1 MAGGDGADEITLE
14 HTPTWIVASVCSIIV
29 VISLLFERL
38 LHRLG
43 KRLAKGRRKPLYEAL
58 LKVKEE
64 LMLLGFISLLLTVF
78 QGATQKICVRESLM
92 NHLLP
97 CPRTT
102 AKTSAHFVG
111 TRRLLAGGGGVSS
124 DYCLSKGKVPI
135 LSVDAI
141 HQLHIFIFVLAVT
154 HVVLS
159 AVTVILGITQT
170 RNWKYW
176 EEKIQQNDDSAP
188 QMIKHVQEFKFIKS
202 HFRGHGKRWGIF
214 GWLRSFFKQ
223 FYGSVTEEDY
233 TTLRLGFVMKH
244 CRGHPKFN
252 FYNYMDRAFEGDFKK
267 VVGISWYLWGMLM
280 IFLLLNVHGWYV
292 YIWISVIP
300 FILLLVLGSK
310 MEHIITELALE
321 VIQKHTAIEGVLVV
335 TPSDE
340 LFWFHRPKL
349 VLLLIHIIL
358 FQNAFEIAFFFWLL
372 FDANILSFSLIKMG
386 SSFKKAIFD
395 ENVSEGLINWAEN
408 ARRRNRMPTSVGDNS
423 PVGEGIQMSNQT
435 QRESSMEQGTARQA
449 AAGSAASDPDP
460 AAPVFPVWAR
470 TPSECLAELGVSADR
485 GLSSEE
491 AAARLQRHYSE
502 FDAAGVVR
510 QIARGLQALHGAGVV
525 HRDLKPEN
533 CLFAD
538 RGEASTLRI
547 MDFGLSSVCL
557 VWLALALSST
567 AAYFFPCVVVLLLFP
582 LPSLPLYPTTRALPA
597 KPWIRTMRSAKT
609 SQCSSSATRVAD
621 DRVRCLRV
629 DVISGVLSRDNIAM
643 DALAVSQQ
651 HPLRFQEAAPPFLH
665 PLRSAEEERKSGH
678 GREELS
684 LCGTKEMDDDGV
696 DEG

>member
-58 LKVKEE
+58 LK
-64 LMLLGFISLLLTVF
+64 
-78 QGATQKICVRESLM
+78 GATQKICVRESLM

-214 GWLRSFFKQ
+214 GWL
-223 FYGSVTEEDY
+223 
-233 TTLRLGFVMKH
+233 KH

-372 FDANILSFSLIKMG
+372 VTYGFNSCIMGKPAYVITRVVISVISQVLCGYSTLPLYALISQMG

-423 PVGEGIQMSNQT
+423 PIGEGIQMSNQT
-435 QRESSMEQGTARQA
+435 QRESSMEQGTAR
-449 AAGSAASDPDP
+449 
-460 AAPVFPVWAR
+460 
-470 TPSECLAELGVSADR
+470 L
-485 GLSSEE
+485 
-491 AAARLQRHYSE
+491 
-502 FDAAGVVR
+502 
-510 QIARGLQALHGAGVV
+510 I
-525 HRDLKPEN
+525 
-533 CLFAD
+533 
-538 RGEASTLRI
+538 
-547 MDFGLSSVCL
+547 
-557 VWLALALSST
+557 
-567 AAYFFPCVVVLLLFP
+567 
-582 LPSLPLYPTTRALPA
+582 
-597 KPWIRTMRSAKT
+597 
-609 SQCSSSATRVAD
+609 
-621 DRVRCLRV
+621 
-629 DVISGVLSRDNIAM
+629 
-643 DALAVSQQ
+643 
-651 HPLRFQEAAPPFLH
+651 
-665 PLRSAEEERKSGH
+665 
-678 GREELS
+678 
-684 LCGTKEMDDDGV
+684 
-696 DEG
+696 

>member
-1 MAGGDGADEITLE
+1 MAGGGAKADGAEEITLE

-43 KRLAKGRRKPLYEAL
+43 KRLTKGRRKPLYDAL

-64 LMLLGFISLLLTVF
+64 LMLLGFISLLLNVF

-92 NHLLP
+92 HHLLP
-97 CPRTT
+97 CSLPAANAVKTT
-102 AKTSAHFVG
+102 AHFVLAGG
-111 TRRLLAGGGGVSS
+111 TRRLLAGGGASS

-135 LSVDAI
+135 LSITAI
-141 HQLHIFIFVLAVT
+141 HELHIFIFVLAVT

-159 AVTVILGITQT
+159 AVTIILGITQT

-202 HFRGHGKRWGIF
+202 HFRGHGKRWEIF

-233 TTLRLGFVMKH
+233 TTLRLGFIMKH

-252 FYNYMDRAFEGDFKK
+252 FYNYMNRALEVDFKK
-267 VVGISWYLWGMLM
+267 VVGISWYLWAMLM

-292 YIWISVIP
+292 YIWITVVP

-321 VIQKHTAIEGVLVV
+321 VTQKHTAIQGVLVV

-358 FQNAFEIAFFFWLL
+358 FQNAFEIALFFWLWVTYG
-372 FDANILSFSLIKMG
+372 FNSCILGKPAYVITRVVLSVISQLLCGYSTLPLYALISQMG

-395 ENVSEGLINWAEN
+395 DNISQGLTNWAEN
-408 ARRRNRMPTSVGDNS
+408 ARRRNRMPTTSVGDNS
-423 PVGEGIQMSNQT
+423 PIAEGIQMSNMT
-435 QRESSMEQGTARQA
+435 RRESAMEQGT
-449 AAGSAASDPDP
+449 
-460 AAPVFPVWAR
+460 
-470 TPSECLAELGVSADR
+470 T
-485 GLSSEE
+485 
-491 AAARLQRHYSE
+491 RL
-502 FDAAGVVR
+502 
-510 QIARGLQALHGAGVV
+510 I
-525 HRDLKPEN
+525 
-533 CLFAD
+533 
-538 RGEASTLRI
+538 
-547 MDFGLSSVCL
+547 
-557 VWLALALSST
+557 
-567 AAYFFPCVVVLLLFP
+567 
-582 LPSLPLYPTTRALPA
+582 
-597 KPWIRTMRSAKT
+597 
-609 SQCSSSATRVAD
+609 
-621 DRVRCLRV
+621 
-629 DVISGVLSRDNIAM
+629 
-643 DALAVSQQ
+643 
-651 HPLRFQEAAPPFLH
+651 
-665 PLRSAEEERKSGH
+665 
-678 GREELS
+678 
-684 LCGTKEMDDDGV
+684 
-696 DEG
+696 